1 MGELTF
7 KPVGGVQIV
16 AICTF
21 NQINAKHQ
29 AGTTPT
35 NTPNSIRPE
44 NQSKRNMKIKK
55 ERKEKQQKK
64 RETFINKNRKQ
75 YTQI

>member
-16 AICTF
+16 SICTF

-44 NQSKRNMKIKK
+44 NQSKRNMKIKRK
-55 ERKEKQQKK
+55 KRKTTKEKGN
-64 RETFINKNRKQ
+64 I
-75 YTQI
+75 Y